1 MAKSDNKES
10 AKEGSAEKESGKK
23 QSRKKESRLRHHW
36 RVAGE
41 LKEDPKRATPLL
53 REAIVNVWQARGG
66 GLYGLGYIVAFCVF
80 EVQFFL
86 TEIGESQGVG
96 DFLSGQLIEYVL
108 RFGVQS
114 IINGFLAL
122 LWPLHLI
129 NAFGPW
135 AIVALIAAFLGF
147 EKLLRPTVERH
158 FPELKKP
165 ELKKPGLKK
174 RTKVEKEEEPKPSE

>member
-1 MAKSDNKES
+1 MPQ
-10 AKEGSAEKESGKK
+10 SGKRKSRKK
-23 QSRKKESRLRHHW
+23 QPGKKESRLRHHW
-36 RVAGE
+36 RVARE

-53 REAIVNVWQARGG
+53 REAIVSVWQARGG

-86 TEIGESQGVG
+86 TEIGESEGVG
-96 DFLSGQLIEYVL
+96 EFLSGQLIEYVL

-129 NAFGPW
+129 IAFGPW
-135 AIVALIAAFLGF
+135 AVVVLIAGFFGF
-147 EKLLRPTVERH
+147 ERLLRPTVERH

-165 ELKKPGLKK
+165 ELKKTEKK
-174 RTKVEKEEEPKPSE
+174 QARTEDEEDATPSE